1 MSLERA
7 PGPRE
12 IGLWRATEPVEVD
25 WLAANQQWAAID
37 KATTDQ
43 APWIALFLPRHVD
56 FLSARVGN
64 YIFDPNVLVGG
75 PLLDQLWVK

>member
-1 MSLERA
+1 M
-7 PGPRE
+7 
-12 IGLWRATEPVEVD
+12 TEKAIKTSVTDLGVV
-25 WLAANQQWAAID
+25 NQQWAAID

-43 APWIALFLPRHVD
+43 APWISLFLPRHVD
-56 FLSARVGN
+56 FLSSRVGN